1 LAAVSVY
8 PRYFRVAKE
17 TRSSGIVAYIS
28 VTKEDNVNEIGV
40 SGRWELSS
48 SLDLFKRRLWT
59 LRVPSKEVGLTSPV
73 EERSSTSADARTDMT
88 KVIVFLKACL
98 WNYREFGGKI

>member
-17 TRSSGIVAYIS
+17 TKNSGIVAYIS
-28 VTKEDNVNEIGV
+28 VTEEDDVDEMGV
-40 SGRWELSS
+40 SGTWEFSS

-59 LRVPSKEVGLTSPV
+59 LRVPFELGGLMSPAAA
-73 EERSSTSADARTDMT
+73 RSSTSADASTDMM
-88 KVIVFLKACL
+88 KMLMFLKACI
-98 WNYREFGGKI
+98 WNCREFA